1 MIFEFKSSRRFVV
14 DAYVTND
21 ADSVAAVTL
30 GQENSVFVS
39 NVVLY
44 DLTGSAAR
52 EDSQVDGGVEVDAS
66 ADYDI
71 SNGLVAAIGQQG
83 NQLVTVSDTCL
94 TFANQKGEV
103 SATYAYDGYL
113 REFDLSGD
121 DFTVLLLNRYQTG
134 SVGRLVTV
142 GTDGAG
148 IGLAGCP
155 AGDLGRFCGRTVP
168 AVLYMDS
175 LVIYNQQLQE
185 YATLQG
191 TDYARSVLM
200 RQDGSALLLS
210 SESAI
215 LFLP

>member
-1 MIFEFKSSRRFVV
+1 M
-14 DAYVTND
+14 TND

-121 DFTVLLLNRYQTG
+121 DFIRAAAQPLSDRQRRTPGYGGN
-134 SVGRLVTV
+134 GR
-142 GTDGAG
+142 AG